1 MQRGW
6 KAAAMAVVLGGAGA
20 AGAHEFTC
28 EKRVQV
34 KGEGQGAP
42 QGEAPRV
49 TKFPATLR
57 FHYTLKNVHPK
68 GESVANLVEDPLLA
82 RYGFGSPF
90 PTPMAVGVGESRSA
104 TFELKLDTPEACHAL
119 AASDGR
125 ADDSF
130 DSALRVKWDLGE
142 TQCAARVTCC
152 EPFVDCEL
160 TCPPDDPYCAEPPA
174 PVAPGASRNA
184 GFFKVHEQALGQ
196 CLARGGMDLG
206 VARVESLEQALG
218 LLWAS
223 PGLDRNGGVRSEAD
237 ARRFELARE
246 ALVATCNERL
256 FGAREQ
262 RGRALDE
269 ALRTLRGATGDEGL
283 ERRGR
288 ELGRHNDAGLGQPLP
303 GGFDAGRA
311 TPAHAASIAVD
322 PLEPGRQ

>member
-6 KAAAMAVVLGGAGA
+6 KAAAMAVVLGGAGV

-28 EKRVQV
+28 DKRVQV
-34 KGEGQGAP
+34 KGQGEGRP
-42 QGEAPRV
+42 DEAPRV

-57 FHYTLKNVHPK
+57 FQYKLRNVHPK

-90 PTPMAVGVGESRSA
+90 PTPLALGVGQSRDA
-104 TFELKLDTPEACHAL
+104 TFELKLDSPEDCRAL

-125 ADDSF
+125 VDDSF
-130 DSALRVKWDLGE
+130 DSTMRVKWDLGE

-160 TCPPDDPYCAEPPA
+160 TCPPDDPYCAEPPR

-184 GFFKVHEQALGQ
+184 GFFKVHEQALQQ
-196 CLARGGMDLG
+196 CLALGRVDLG
-206 VARVESLEQALG
+206 GARVESLEQALG

-223 PGLDRNGGVRSEAD
+223 PGLDRNGGVRSEAET
-237 ARRFELARE
+237 RRFELARE

-256 FGAREQ
+256 FGTSAR

-269 ALRTLRGATGDEGL
+269 ALRTLRGGSGEEGL
-283 ERRGR
+283 EGLAR
-288 ELGRHNDAGLGQPLP
+288 ELSRHNDAGLREPLP

-322 PLEPGRQ
+322 PTEPGRP

>member
-6 KAAAMAVVLGGAGA
+6 KAVAVATVLGVAGA

-34 KGEGQGAP
+34 KGEGQGKP
-42 QGEAPRV
+42 GEAPRV

-57 FHYTLKNVHPK
+57 FHYKLKNVHPK
-68 GESVANLVEDPLLA
+68 GQSVANLVEDPLLA
-82 RYGFGSPF
+82 HHGLGSPF
-90 PTPMAVGVGESRSA
+90 PTPVALGVGESRNA
-104 TFELKLDTPEACHAL
+104 TFELKLDTPEACLAL

-125 ADDSF
+125 EDESF

-160 TCPPDDPYCAEPPA
+160 TCPPDDPHCVETPK
-174 PVAPGASRNA
+174 PVAPGASRHA
-184 GFFKVHEQALGQ
+184 GFFKVHEQALQQ
-196 CLARGGMDLG
+196 CLAPGRIDLG

-223 PGLDRNGGVRSEAD
+223 PGLDRNGGVRSEED
-237 ARRFELARE
+237 TRRFELARE
-246 ALVATCNERL
+246 ALVSTCNERL
-256 FGAREQ
+256 FGTSAKRS
-262 RGRALDE
+262 RALGE
-269 ALRTLRGATGDEGL
+269 ALRTLRGSSGDEGL
-283 ERRGR
+283 KRLAT
-288 ELGRHNDAGLGQPLP
+288 ELRRHNEAGLREPLP

-311 TPAHAASIAVD
+311 TPAHAASIAAD
-322 PLEPGRQ
+322 PTEPGRP

>member
-6 KAAAMAVVLGGAGA
+6 KAAAVAAVLGVAGA

-34 KGEGQGAP
+34 KGEGQGRP
-42 QGEAPRV
+42 GEGPRV

-57 FHYTLKNVHPK
+57 FTYTLRNVHPSA
-68 GESVANLVEDPLLA
+68 ESVANGVEDPLLA
-82 RYGFGSPF
+82 RYGFGAPF
-90 PTPMAVGVGESRSA
+90 PAPLALEVGGSRDAS
-104 TFELKLDTPEACHAL
+104 FELKVDSPEACQAL
-119 AASDGR
+119 AASDGK

-152 EPFVDCEL
+152 EPFVDCEMA
-160 TCPPDDPYCAEPPA
+160 CPPDDPLCVETPSN

-184 GFFKVHEQALGQ
+184 GFFKVHEGALEQ
-196 CLARGGMDLG
+196 CLALGRIDLG
-206 VARVESLEQALG
+206 VARVDALEQALG

-223 PGLDRNGGVRSEAD
+223 PGLDRNGGVRSGED

-246 ALVATCNERL
+246 ALVTRCNERL
-256 FGAREQ
+256 FGASAK

-269 ALRTLRGATGDEGL
+269 ALRMLRGNSGGEGL
-283 ERRGR
+283 ERLTA
-288 ELGRHNDAGLGQPLP
+288 ELRRHNEAGAREALP
-303 GGFDAGRA
+303 GSFDAGRA
-311 TPAHAASIAVD
+311 TPAHASRIAVD
-322 PLEPGRQ
+322 PMEPGRE

>member
-20 AGAHEFTC
+20 ASAHEFTC
-28 EKRVQV
+28 DKRVHV
-34 KGEGQGAP
+34 KGEGQP
-42 QGEAPRV
+42 RPGEAPRV

-57 FHYTLKNVHPK
+57 FQYKLRNVHPK
-68 GESVANLVEDPLLA
+68 GESVADLVEDPLLA
-82 RYGFGSPF
+82 PYGFGSPF
-90 PTPMAVGVGESRSA
+90 PTPMAVGVGEGRDA
-104 TFELKLDTPEACHAL
+104 TFELKLDSPEACQAL

-125 ADDSF
+125 VDDSF
-130 DSALRVKWDLGE
+130 DSALRVKWALGE

-160 TCPPDDPYCAEPPA
+160 TCPPDDPYCAEPPG
-174 PVAPGASRNA
+174 PGARGPSRNA

-196 CLARGGMDLG
+196 CMAAGRMDLG

-256 FGAREQ
+256 FGASEKRS
-262 RGRALDE
+262 RALDE
-269 ALRTLRGATGDEGL
+269 ALRTLRGASGDEGL
-283 ERRGR
+283 ARLLR
-288 ELGRHNDAGLGQPLP
+288 ELGRHNDAGMGQPLP

-311 TPAHAASIAVD
+311 TPAHAASIATD
-322 PLEPGRQ
+322 PLEPGLK

>member
-6 KAAAMAVVLGGAGA
+6 KAAAMAVVLAGAGA
-20 AGAHEFTC
+20 ASAHEFTC
-28 EKRVQV
+28 DKRVQV
-34 KGEGQGAP
+34 MGEGQTPGV
-42 QGEAPRV
+42 APRV

-57 FHYTLKNVHPK
+57 FHYKLRNVHPT
-68 GESVANLVEDPLLA
+68 GESVADFVEDPLLA
-82 RYGFGSPF
+82 RYGFGTPF
-90 PTPMAVGVGESRSA
+90 PTPMGVGVGESRDA
-104 TFELKLDTPEACHAL
+104 TFELKLDTPEACQAL

-125 ADDSF
+125 VDDSF
-130 DSALRVKWDLGE
+130 DSALRVKWALGE

-160 TCPPDDPYCAEPPA
+160 TCPPDDPHCVETPS
-174 PVAPGASRNA
+174 PVAPGPSRNA

-196 CLARGGMDLG
+196 CLSGGSLDLG

-223 PGLDRNGGVRSEAD
+223 PGLDRNGGVRTETD
-237 ARRFELARE
+237 VLRFELARE

-256 FGAREQ
+256 FGASEK

-269 ALRTLRGATGDEGL
+269 ALRTLRGTSGETGL
-283 ERRGR
+283 ERLVR
-288 ELGRHNDAGLGQPLP
+288 ELGRHNDAGLGKPLP

-322 PLEPGRQ
+322 PVEPGRR